1 MAGPYYCGEVRNK
14 GLLSW
19 VGMGGHKSGGCGL
32 DPLTSYELRGFQR
45 ENNTSEICVR
55 FGSYRSGV
63 ERVPCTVELLLPCGP
78 VSRDVT
84 VVLNSGTPAPTRT
97 P

>member
-1 MAGPYYCGEVRNK
+1 MAGPYYCGVVESNELR
-14 GLLSW
+14 SW
-19 VGMGGHKSGGCGL
+19 ATMGGHKSGGCGL
-32 DPLTSYELRGFQR
+32 DRLTSYELRGFQA
-45 ENNTSEICVR
+45 EDDSQQICVS
-55 FGSYRSGV
+55 FRSLRRDVKQVSCIV
-63 ERVPCTVELLLPCGP
+63 EFLFPCGP